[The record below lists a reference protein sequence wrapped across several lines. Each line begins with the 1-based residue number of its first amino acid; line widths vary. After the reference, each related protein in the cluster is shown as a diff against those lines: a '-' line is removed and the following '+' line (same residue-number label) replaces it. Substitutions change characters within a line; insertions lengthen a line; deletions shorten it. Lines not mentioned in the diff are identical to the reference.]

1 MTNTLNVGAKQ
12 LAYLFRITEKRVQQL
27 AKQRVIKKEARGRY
41 NLAES
46 VQSYIRFL
54 QDIASEVPGENKTDS
69 GLEPVNRLT
78 KDLRKA
84 AMSLGKHE
92 VRFLVDEYY
101 AMQDQR
107 IRETN
112 QCRAL
117 LEDGEPHDLIHWLN
131 DQHSTLEQQ
140 IKSALHIYAKHNVI
154 GQWLLSVRGI
164 GPVISAGLL
173 AHIDINQCETVG
185 HIWSYAGLDPTKKWN
200 RGEKRPW
207 NAELKT
213 LCWKIGE
220 SFVRSKGH
228 EEAVYGALYDQRKI
242 YEIEKNESGQY
253 AEQAKLV
260 LEKTPKHKQ
269 AAIYKAGKLPDGHIH
284 MRAKRYA
291 VKQFLSDLHAYWY
304 RIEFGKEP
312 PLPYPI
318 AILGHAH
325 KR

>member
-1 MTNTLNVGAKQ
+1 M
-12 LAYLFRITEKRVQQL
+12 
-27 AKQRVIKKEARGRY
+27 
-41 NLAES
+41 
-46 VQSYIRFL
+46 
-54 QDIASEVPGENKTDS
+54 ASTS
-69 GLEPVNRLT
+69 LEPVGRLT
-78 KDLRKA
+78 KDLRKSA
-84 AMSLGKHE
+84 VSLGKQE
-92 VRFLVDEYY
+92 VRFLVDQYY

-117 LEDGEPHDLIHWLN
+117 SESQEPHELIAWLSS
-131 DQHSTLEQQ
+131 QHSILEQQ
-140 IKSALHIYAKHNVI
+140 VKGALHVYAKHNPV

-164 GPVISAGLL
+164 GPIIAAGLL
-173 AHIDINQCETVG
+173 AHIDISRCETVG
-185 HIWSYAGLDPTKKWN
+185 HIWAYAGLDPTKKWD

-207 NAELKT
+207 NAQLKT

-220 SFVRSKGH
+220 SFVITKGH
-228 EEAVYGALYDQRKI
+228 EEAVYGALYDQRKA
-242 YEIEKNESGQY
+242 YEIDKNEAGQY
-253 AEQAKLV
+253 AEQAELILKR
-260 LEKTPKHKQ
+260 TPKHKQ
-269 AAIYKAGKLPDGHIH
+269 AAIYQKGKLPDGHIH

-304 RIEFGKEP
+304 RLEFGKEP